1 MKEIRSINIKH
12 GKVMKIGKPRRRRRR
27 RKPRPKPEGENE
39 KEELPIE
46 PTAGDSRGLE
56 KTKNSLRKNE
66 ANVGV
71 TMSARGD
78 VKDGSDVKQ
87 VPVTAPPPRG
97 IVRESLILGQDI
109 ISKETTENMI

>member
-27 RKPRPKPEGENE
+27 RKPRPKPEVENE

-46 PTAGDSRGLE
+46 PTAGDGLE

-71 TMSARGD
+71 TTSARGD

-97 IVRESLILGQDI
+97 IVRESLNLGQDI

>member
-1 MKEIRSINIKH
+1 
-12 GKVMKIGKPRRRRRR
+12 MKIGKPRRRRRR
-27 RKPRPKPEGENE
+27 RKPRPKPEVENE
-39 KEELPIE
+39 KEELPIK

-87 VPVTAPPPRG
+87 VPV
-97 IVRESLILGQDI
+97 RESLILGQDI